1 LKKGVDFGGW
11 CLYAISTMNDA
22 KIDSIYRQI
31 QNASQVY
38 SVINDE
44 FVGIDFGDITGDAD
58 NEVLSVSWQDEVGN
72 EYCRTIAED
81 GLNVAYV
88 DGNTLCLKDT
98 DGLEVRLRLFLMQRV
113 DIKVEWDAS
122 QDVPLKKYE
131 IGA

>member
-1 LKKGVDFGGW
+1 
-11 CLYAISTMNDA
+11 MNDA

-38 SVINDE
+38 GVECDE
-44 FVGIDFGDITGDAD
+44 FVNIDFSDINGTAE
-58 NEVLSVSWQDEVGN
+58 NEVLYIEWQDEVG
-72 EYCRTIAED
+72 TDHSVKITED

-88 DGNTLCLKDT
+88 DGNTLCLEDT

-122 QDVPLKKYE
+122 QDVPLKKDE